1 MFPANEMFLDW
12 LRGDLDKWQMGDF
25 LPIPRLVNYA
35 NMARTGNI
43 GGPSILRLGEEY
55 DYGRIGRELVSIA
68 YEQGISPELAQY
80 AMDIGWQILQQ
91 TGPLPEQPEKAQ
103 KLFEQGVKRMGLNRG
118 VALLGSWL
126 IGMGIYPYPEGE
138 KELRQ
143 AADTRRKLGYDE
155 TKNIGGSK
163 EAVQAFDESM
173 GGYMPL
179 WFNYPNMYPQTGES
193 TYTGETRPGIL
204 AARSE
209 LKAAQDKIYEQY
221 QKNIEDWLTKHPNA
235 DWKVFSAFKN
245 EQQAIRDEAL
255 KQVEAQYPSA
265 ALGKKTDWS
274 TVDIYKT
281 MSPDEL
287 NQAAVD
293 NAIRQAQDELKDARP
308 GDGAT
313 GKQWDAY
320 NAMVAKR
327 AQEILAAEGSELVM
341 GHELG
346 GSQVEDAARRLG
358 VDLSTVQ
365 RPPLPS
371 EADMTQELERYLNRY
386 TPQAEQEFWD
396 RWEQVW
402 ARENAEWE
410 ARKAGVVS
418 VFGGE
423 AGALYEQY
431 LALSRGEARQKFK
444 AQNPILR
451 AVSLYTWNPDE
462 YQQIVNLFGEGAIE
476 EWAHLP
482 AWENTDAA
490 GKARSAYYD
499 QYPRAFLVNA
509 WLYGRPASRDETE
522 VDEDSTFSYDFG
534 ADFEEAERLFG
545 EDIWNVV
552 AGYKRAWDKKTK
564 AAYYDAHPNLSPFFD
579 WWYGEMDQETSTA
592 RSSAYAPRSYS
603 YYGGYGGGGSS
614 WEKPK
619 YVDRGTPRQVYMF
632 GARERQLPMPY
643 TRREAWRAPS
653 VGSQWRSF
661 REAVGPRS

>member
-1 MFPANEMFLDW
+1 
-12 LRGDLDKWQMGDF
+12 
-25 LPIPRLVNYA
+25 
-35 NMARTGNI
+35 
-43 GGPSILRLGEEY
+43 
-55 DYGRIGRELVSIA
+55 
-68 YEQGISPELAQY
+68 
-80 AMDIGWQILQQ
+80 
-91 TGPLPEQPEKAQ
+91 
-103 KLFEQGVKRMGLNRG
+103 
-118 VALLGSWL
+118 
-126 IGMGIYPYPEGE
+126 MGIYPYPEGE

-346 GSQVEDAARRLG
+346 GSQVEDAARRLAWICPQCSARLAG
-358 VDLSTVQ
+358 EV
-365 RPPLPS
+365 
-371 EADMTQELERYLNRY
+371 DMTQELER
-386 TPQAEQEFWD
+386 
-396 RWEQVW
+396 
-402 ARENAEWE
+402 
-410 ARKAGVVS
+410 
-418 VFGGE
+418 
-423 AGALYEQY
+423 
-431 LALSRGEARQKFK
+431 
-444 AQNPILR
+444 
-451 AVSLYTWNPDE
+451 
-462 YQQIVNLFGEGAIE
+462 IE
-476 EWAHLP
+476 PLH
-482 AWENTDAA
+482 AA
-490 GKARSAYYD
+490 G
-499 QYPRAFLVNA
+499 
-509 WLYGRPASRDETE
+509 
-522 VDEDSTFSYDFG
+522 
-534 ADFEEAERLFG
+534 
-545 EDIWNVV
+545 
-552 AGYKRAWDKKTK
+552 
-564 AAYYDAHPNLSPFFD
+564 
-579 WWYGEMDQETSTA
+579 
-592 RSSAYAPRSYS
+592 
-603 YYGGYGGGGSS
+603 
-614 WEKPK
+614 
-619 YVDRGTPRQVYMF
+619 GTGVL
-632 GARERQLPMPY
+632 G
-643 TRREAWRAPS
+643 
-653 VGSQWRSF
+653 
-661 REAVGPRS
+661 